1 MKDGRAGDRWDFC
14 QRRVSRKIARLVK
27 KLQLPPTYCATASF
41 ATYIFRT
48 RLLLFPISLSLSLRR
63 HTICFPRD
71 FLVKTENSSECG
83 RGKSRRE
90 SFPRFLVR
98 FFTAF
103 SFPTSRNSAPR
114 MEMARCFGAS
124 LGINE
129 RHARRIARI
138 YKSLNK
144 SVSKYLYHTFLSQ
157 VLSRKLALPDT
168 LARPSIQK
176 LVVLVEV
183 IISYVAIWR
192 NLKRI

>member
-1 MKDGRAGDRWDFC
+1 MIERRESGRPVGLLSTTGISKNCAP
-14 QRRVSRKIARLVK
+14 RKKAA
-27 KLQLPPTYCATASF
+27 ATSYLLCNCIVRDLYFSNATSSF
-41 ATYIFRT
+41 SY
-48 RLLLFPISLSLSLRR
+48 LSLSLRR

-183 IISYVAIWR
+183 IISYVVIWR